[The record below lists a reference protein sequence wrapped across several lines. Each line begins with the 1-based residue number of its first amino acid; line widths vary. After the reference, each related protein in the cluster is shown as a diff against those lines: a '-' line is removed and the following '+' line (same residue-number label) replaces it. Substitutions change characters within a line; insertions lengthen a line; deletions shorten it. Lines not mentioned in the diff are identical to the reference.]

1 LEADFHH
8 EYQVED
14 LAHEL
19 TRRTWRWFTV
29 RIAGLSAESN
39 WSYALWP
46 VDPDTGER
54 KRRPVA
60 TLIDDPDAVD
70 AFFAREG
77 RS

>member
-1 LEADFHH
+1 
-8 EYQVED
+8 
-14 LAHEL
+14 
-19 TRRTWRWFTV
+19 V

-39 WSYALWP
+39 WSFALWP

-77 RS
+77 RL